1 MTPQSSPG
9 AVPRLIYTR
18 YTPEFGEVD
27 YTTPLNG
34 PFDMNVPLQAALQEA
49 EAKDCVV
56 LVQLSLIPAV
66 KFYGPPAADETEA
79 THDQG

>member
-1 MTPQSSPG
+1 MPPQSSAG
-9 AVPRLIYTR
+9 AYPRLIFSR
-18 YTPEFGEVD
+18 YTPRFGEVD

-56 LVQLSLIPAV
+56 VIQISLIPAV
-66 KFYGPPAADETEA
+66 EFYGPPAAEDTESKDE
-79 THDQG
+79 